1 MGEWAWPNI
10 LSPCGLIDTCGFEKD
25 SYYFFA
31 SQWSDK
37 PVIKLVPHW
46 NWPGQEGKA
55 IPVICFT
62 NCDEVELFVNGQS
75 FGKQAYDY
83 FRPGATKSRDFT
95 AKPRRVTTN
104 ELHLLWMVPYQPGEL
119 RAVGTKNNAVFEDV
133 VRTCGAAA
141 KLKLTAARKE
151 IKADSKD
158 ICHVEIKLLDAQGNF
173 ALLSKDRLHFSI
185 EGPGE
190 ILCLDSGS
198 PTNHDIGMHADS
210 LHAYN
215 GMCLAYIR
223 SRKPGRIKL
232 KVSGDGIASKS
243 INIKAIA

>member
-37 PVIKLVPHW
+37 PVIKLIPHW

-62 NCDEVELFVNGQS
+62 NSDEVELFVNGQS

-83 FRPGATKSRDFT
+83 FRPGAMKSRDFT
-95 AKPRRVTTN
+95 LKPRRITTN
-104 ELHLLWMVPYQPGEL
+104 ELHLLWMIPYQPGEI
-119 RAVGTKNNAVFEDV
+119 RAVGIKNGKVFEDV
-133 VRTCGAAA
+133 VRTCGPAA
-141 KLKLTAARKE
+141 KLE
-151 IKADSKD
+151 IKADRKAIKADTND
-158 ICHVEIKLLDAQGNF
+158 ICHVEIKLLDTKGNL
-173 ALLSKDRLHFSI
+173 ALLSKDRLTFSI
-185 EGPGE
+185 SGPGE

-198 PTNHDIGMHADS
+198 PTNHDIGLHAHS
-210 LHAYN
+210 IQAYN
-215 GMCLAYIR
+215 GMCLAYLRAHQTGNI
-223 SRKPGRIKL
+223 KPTVR
-232 KVSGDGIASKS
+232 GDS
-243 INIKAIA
+243 IIPGSLNIKAVI